1 MIIERLR
8 AAKILPILDIE
19 DLAIGEELA
28 GVLQNNGLEI
38 VEVTMRHP
46 KAAQIVKAMK
56 KAAPALIIGMGTVKS
71 ADDIVR
77 AKDAGADFLVSPGAS
92 PRLLSA
98 LAKSGLPSL
107 PGVASASEAMTAYE
121 AGFSLLKFFPAEA
134 AGGIAWLKAIKGPL
148 PEISFCP
155 TGGISADKASEYLAL
170 PNVICAGGSWVANK
184 ALIAARDWSAIEKNI
199 KKITGLK

>member
-56 KAAPALIIGMGTVKS
+56 KIAPALIIGMGTVKS